1 MPGSQGPRHSGS
13 VMVEALHVPTQA
25 SALETTSDDEQD
37 VEWDEE
43 HGEPSAL
50 GLEEDVTDIIDGLPW
65 PPTPL
70 TSNPALGGV
79 TANRV
84 TLRFPPVTLLAVD
97 SAGGGGLGS
106 ATCQKIKRNKH
117 TFC

>member
-1 MPGSQGPRHSGS
+1 
-13 VMVEALHVPTQA
+13 MVEALHVPTQA

-106 ATCQKIKRNKH
+106 ATCQKRKRNKH